1 MENTN
6 YQNKNVERKY
16 LNKMQKNQF
25 SKVKNS
31 FLELEKDFI
40 KLKDSELKDWEVK
53 IKIEIEELSFRP
65 IIVSTHGMD
74 KFEQREMKKIRPIKN
89 MWYD

>member
-31 FLELEKDFI
+31 F
-40 KLKDSELKDWEVK
+40 
-53 IKIEIEELSFRP
+53 
-65 IIVSTHGMD
+65 
-74 KFEQREMKKIRPIKN
+74 
-89 MWYD
+89 